1 VNGSRFLSVW
11 LTGFVLSTSA
21 FAEVPSDFNA
31 LAGSG
36 ALRWIW
42 HKAPGEIQTSDAP
55 QEKVWLRRTFE
66 LPADKVPT
74 RAELILAVDNRAGVI
89 VNGKPLGIFEGWSPL
104 TRKEIGSFLRPGR
117 NVIAVEANNPEAS
130 PAGFIGLIEIP
141 GVLPILF
148 DAQTK
153 SAKATKEVKDWMDP
167 DFNDSSWKTAT
178 LLMPAD
184 WGPWGKISAPVKNP
198 TAQVIS
204 ENFPTFIVPGFEK
217 QMEQMRQILFGH
229 YRMDLSILPAFN
241 IQWIAPAAIWAGLDD
256 RPSYSYTRAS
266 LLTRLL
272 TMRTTKDGY
281 VSCHQHEGLGYSE
294 GWPFPLYTQSGGAG
308 WIFSTTGLPYGAEFN
323 VHPTKSMVGWT
334 LDNAEVVHL
343 DSANGLR
350 LALKGPDATMT
361 SASLNVVAPA
371 ATWIRLKFIPGK
383 QPLRPYLQWTTAE
396 HPEFSDERKV
406 AFEVPTASAP
416 NQPVDV
422 DIPIH
427 PVTHS
432 EGTLTRL
439 RLGFGNTETDQITI
453 LRLFTSVDT
462 RHNWNNANFTIA
474 AVTYFDWTGDMDFL
488 RDFIG
493 KLRQIFRYSMEEFS
507 VRQNGV
513 VVTPWAGKDGRP
525 GLTKNEKGEKVLRY
539 GLGVGCNY
547 WDLLPF
553 GGKDAY
559 STIYQFAAVR
569 AMEELESAIA
579 AHPEWKIPAPP
590 KEYNAA
596 HLREDMERIRKA
608 YTKTFWIPKKG
619 RFAGAVDST
628 GKVWDY
634 GFTFLNNEAMYYGL
648 TAPEQNRKIVDWIS
662 GAREI
667 KGETS
672 VGKDIYR
679 FRFGPRST
687 TERNEDYYTY
697 VWTAPEKIPFGGQ
710 VQDGGSVF
718 GFTFH
723 DLMGRLRTNGPDDA
737 WKRLQEILM
746 WFGEVQQAG
755 GYRCYYSA
763 DKAAERGTLQGGGPP
778 GGLGIDQEFYETLL
792 VPLIMTEGFLGMSV
806 SPNRIRFA
814 PQLPKDWPSLEVG
827 RIQYHDWLLKAKAT
841 HDSLTLELKADLK
854 ARPIQIELGPGP
866 WQVKILDGQD
876 QVLHEQ
882 TIVKKQQPTVTID
895 NPASRKL
902 VVTRSPKF

>member
-1 VNGSRFLSVW
+1 MSAQKFLSV
-11 LTGFVLSTSA
+11 LLIACLLPLAFFASAETSPDFTA
-21 FAEVPSDFNA
+21 MAES
-31 LAGSG
+31 GS
-36 ALRWIW
+36 LRWIW
-42 HKAPGEIQTSDAP
+42 HKEPGEIPSIDAP
-55 QEKVWLRRTFE
+55 REKVWLRRAFE
-66 LPADKVPT
+66 LPKDKVPSK
-74 RAELILAVDNRAGVI
+74 AEFIFAVDNQATVF
-89 VNGKPLGIFEGWSPL
+89 VNGKPLGSFDGWKPL
-104 TRKEIGSFLRPGR
+104 TQKNIAPLLQPGR

-130 PAGFIGLIEIP
+130 PAGFLGMVEMTDSP
-141 GVLPILF
+141 AILF
-148 DAQTK
+148 DANTK
-153 SAKATKEVKDWMDP
+153 SAKASDLVKDWMNPTFD
-167 DFNDSSWKTAT
+167 DSSWKTTTT
-178 LLMPAD
+178 LVPAD

-198 TAQVIS
+198 TDQVIPK
-204 ENFPTFIVPGFEK
+204 NFPTFIVPGFEK

-229 YRMDLSILPAFN
+229 YRLDLSILPAFN

-256 RPSYSYTRAS
+256 RPSDSYTRAS

-272 TMRTTKDGY
+272 TMRITKDGY

-294 GWPFPLYTQSGGAG
+294 GWPFPMYTQSGGAG

-323 VHPTKSMVGWT
+323 VHPTQTIAGWSFG
-334 LDNAEVVHL
+334 NAEVVSL

-350 LALKGPDATMT
+350 LALKGSDATMT
-361 SASLNVVAPA
+361 SPSFTVAAPV

-406 AFEVPTASAP
+406 TFEVPTASAP

-439 RLGFGNTETDQITI
+439 RIGFGNTETDQITI

-474 AVTYFDWTGDMDFL
+474 AVTYFNWTGDVDFL

-547 WDLLPF
+547 WDLMPF

-559 STIYQFAAVR
+559 ATIYQFAAVR

-596 HLREDMERIRKA
+596 LLREDMERIRKA
-608 YTKTFWIPKKG
+608 YTKTFWIPEKG
-619 RFAGAVDST
+619 RFAGSVDST

-648 TAPEQNRKIVDWIS
+648 TTPEQDRQIVDWIS
-662 GAREI
+662 GTREI

-672 VGKDIYR
+672 TGKDIYR

-687 TERNEDYYTY
+687 TVRNEDYYTY
-697 VWTAPEKIPFGGQ
+697 VWPEPEKIPFGWQ

-723 DLMGRLRTNGPDDA
+723 DLMARLRTNGPDDA
-737 WKRLQEILM
+737 WKRVEEILI

-755 GYRCYYSA
+755 GYRSYYTA
-763 DKAAERGTLQGGGPP
+763 ENGAERGTLQGGGPP
-778 GGLGIDQEFYETLL
+778 GGLGIDQEFYESLL

-806 SPNRIRFA
+806 SPDRIRFA

-841 HDSLTLELKADLK
+841 HDCLTLDLKADMK
-854 ARPIQIELGPGP
+854 ASPIQVDLGPGP
-866 WQVKILDGQD
+866 WQVKILDAQD

-882 TIVKKQQPTVTID
+882 TIEKKQQPTVTVD
-895 NPASRKL
+895 NPASRKF
-902 VVTRSPKF
+902 VATRP